1 MSTFTSL
8 EASSSSSGAAPAG
21 KRTQATQLLARLRND
36 IVRGHM
42 PPGER
47 LVISALAESIGAG
60 QTPIREALMR
70 LVSEGLVTLE
80 DQRGFSVAPVSRSDL
95 LDLTAAR
102 AEIEALALREAIER
116 GDDNW
121 EAAVLGAYHRLQK
134 AHKLSDDG
142 HSIDPDWEERHN
154 HFHAMLVGACSN
166 KVILQLRA
174 QLYDRADRY
183 RQLSTR
189 YLKAP
194 RDDLGEH
201 EAIMNAALARNSA
214 EAERLLKLHL
224 HRTAQIILAEG
235 ATQVP

>member
-1 MSTFTSL
+1 MSTLTPFREPSP
-8 EASSSSSGAAPAG
+8 APAI
-21 KRTQATQLLARLRND
+21 KKTQATQLLARLRSD

-47 LVISALAESIGAG
+47 LVISALAEALDAG

-80 DQRGFSVAPVSRSDL
+80 DQRGFSVAPVSRSEL
-95 LDLTAAR
+95 LDLTATR
-102 AEIEALALREAIER
+102 AEIEALALRWAIQQ

-121 EAAVLGAYHRLQK
+121 EAGLLGAYHRLQK
-134 AHKLSDDG
+134 AHKLASDG
-142 HSIDPDWEERHN
+142 LTIDPAWEERHN

-166 KVILQLRA
+166 KVLLQLRA

-183 RQLSTR
+183 RNLSTR

-201 EAIMNAALARNSA
+201 EAIMKAALSRNCA
-214 EAERLLKLHL
+214 EAERLLKAHIHL
-224 HRTAQIILAEG
+224 TVEIILAEG
-235 ATQVP
+235 AAQVP